1 MHWYKLYLFA
11 FEKNEKIDELAKE
24 PISGA
29 IDLSDDNFHS
39 HVASGEHFV
48 KFYAPW

>member
-1 MHWYKLYLFA
+1 MFIK
-11 FEKNEKIDELAKE
+11 EKVAVESKE
-24 PISGA
+24 PLTGA
-29 IDLSDDNFHS
+29 IDLSDDNFHA